1 MEEPRVNQFHQR
13 RRAVIALGAGAL
25 WLPRISTAQQPGK
38 VVRIGFLHLGSPVT
52 SGQRLEA
59 LRAGLRDLGYVEGK
73 NIIIESRWG
82 DGKIER
88 IPELAAELVQLKPDL
103 IVGSSGPVLQV
114 LKRMT
119 SSIPIV
125 IAAVGDPVASG
136 LVNSLAR
143 PGGNITGMSLMSTE
157 LSGKWLQFVRE
168 LVPGASRVGLL
179 VQSAST
185 TTRVMLEQLQPAAQK
200 LKIALIIPPVKE
212 AADLPGAFAHFKR
225 ERAQAMIVQ
234 INPVNL
240 DQRELIT
247 KLAAQQRLV
256 AVYEGAD
263 FADAGAL
270 ISYGPNLNAMF
281 RRAAIFVDKILKGA
295 KPGDLP
301 VEQPSQ
307 FELVLNLK
315 TAKALGLK
323 IPGAILLQATKVI
336 E

>member
-1 MEEPRVNQFHQR
+1 MITR
-13 RRAVIALGAGAL
+13 RKLVAATGACALTPLGAF
-25 WLPRISTAQQPGK
+25 AQQPSPK
-38 VVRIGFLHLGSPVT
+38 VWRIGFIHLGSLPT

-73 NIIIESRWG
+73 NLVIESRWG

-88 IPELAAELVQLKPDL
+88 IPQLVAELVQLKPDV
-103 IVGSSGPVLQV
+103 IVGSSLVIQV
-114 LKRMT
+114 LKQAT

-125 IAAVGDPVASG
+125 IAAIGDPVAAG
-136 LVNSLAR
+136 LVSSLAR
-143 PGGNITGMSLMSTE
+143 PGGNITGMSIMSTE
-157 LSGKWLQFVRE
+157 LSAKWLQFALE
-168 LVPGASRVGLL
+168 LVPGASRIGLL
-179 VQSAST
+179 LQSPAST
-185 TTRVMLEQLQPAAQK
+185 ATRVMLEQLQAAAQK
-200 LKIALIIPPVKE
+200 LKIGFIIPPVKE
-212 AADLPGAFAHFKR
+212 AADLPGAFAQFKR

-234 INPVNL
+234 ITPVNL
-240 DQRELIT
+240 DQRALIT
-247 KLAAQQRLV
+247 QMAAQQRLV

-270 ISYGPNLNAMF
+270 LSYGPNLNAMS

-323 IPGAILLQATKVI
+323 IPGAILLQATRVI

>member
-1 MEEPRVNQFHQR
+1 MITR
-13 RRAVIALGAGAL
+13 RKLVAATGACALTPLGAF
-25 WLPRISTAQQPGK
+25 AQQPPAK
-38 VVRIGFLHLGSPVT
+38 VWRIGFIHLGSLPT

-73 NIIIESRWG
+73 NLVIDSRWG
-82 DGKIER
+82 EGKIER
-88 IPELAAELVQLKPDL
+88 IPQLVAELVQLKPDL
-103 IVGSSGPVLQV
+103 IVGSGPVIQV
-114 LKRMT
+114 LKKAT

-136 LVNSLAR
+136 LVSSLAR

-179 VQSAST
+179 VQTATTSN
-185 TTRVMLEQLQPAAQK
+185 TTRVMLEHLQPTAQK
-200 LKIALIIPPVKE
+200 LQIGFIIPPVNE
-212 AADLPGAFAHFKR
+212 AADLPGAFAQFKR
-225 ERAQAMIVQ
+225 ERAQAVIVQ
-234 INPVNL
+234 ITPVNL
-240 DQRELIT
+240 DQRAQIT
-247 KLAAQQRLV
+247 QMAAQQRLV
-256 AVYEGAD
+256 AVYEGVD

-270 ISYGPNLNAMF
+270 LSYGPNLNAMS

-323 IPGAILLQATKVI
+323 IPGTILLQATKVI

>member
-1 MEEPRVNQFHQR
+1 MITR
-13 RRAVIALGAGAL
+13 RKLVAATGACALAPLGAF
-25 WLPRISTAQQPGK
+25 AQQPPVK
-38 VVRIGFLHLGSPVT
+38 VWRIGFLHLGSPPT

-82 DGKIER
+82 EGKIER
-88 IPELAAELVQLKPDL
+88 IPQLVAELVQLQPDL
-103 IVGSSGPVLQV
+103 IVGSSAPVLQV
-114 LKRMT
+114 LKRTT

-136 LVNSLAR
+136 LVSSLAR

-179 VQSAST
+179 MQSATTSN
-185 TTRVMLEQLQPAAQK
+185 TTRVVLEHLQPVAQK
-200 LKIALIIPPVKE
+200 LKIGFIIPPVNE
-212 AADLPGAFAHFKR
+212 AADLPGAFAQFKR
-225 ERAQAMIVQ
+225 ERAQAVIVQ
-234 INPVNL
+234 ITPVNL

-256 AVYEGAD
+256 AVYEGSD

-270 ISYGPNLNAMF
+270 LSYGPNLNAMS

-295 KPGDLP
+295 KPGELP
-301 VEQPSQ
+301 VEQPTT
-307 FELVLNLK
+307 FELIVNLK

-323 IPGAILLQATKVI
+323 IPGAILLQATRVI